1 MKKMLLLLAGVMLF
15 PSFTFAEDIQTV
27 DGTVYKDIT
36 VEGVNPSGIDIG
48 YTDANGSYIL
58 RGLKFTNLP
67 ADIQKRF
74 GYVPVASQ
82 QFESKVNQYSSSE
95 MEDVAGTE
103 KARLEAIKK
112 EVQQKLAGADI
123 KINPADL
130 RYAVFALRRLVK
142 IKSVG
147 PIQQGCVVE
156 VQEVTTGKPIKSA
169 RVLLDGVNL
178 PPDDVWTG
186 YIYPTGA
193 QATYQKVSG
202 IPVFTESVN
211 RSVDIIN
218 KYLNIYGEY
227 AASMNDQNNT
237 PPQDIPAPDQDSSVA
252 SGDNSSVSANI
263 SQPADSSS
271 VSSGSSQQDQ
281 QDQQSSA
288 DNNNFNYVP
297 DDGYGYTYSVGGSY
311 YPVNWYWHH
320 HNRPHPR
327 PTPRPGP
334 KPVYNNNANAN
345 TSNFNNRINSNAN
358 ISNFDNRINA
368 YEQSINRQES
378 RSGAI
383 PNAGGGQRN
392 YGQSSNRVGNFH
404 QAYSGG
410 GSRSGGGF
418 GGRSGGGG
426 GGRR

>member
-1 MKKMLLLLAGVMLF
+1 MLLLLTGVMLF
-15 PSFTFAEDIQTV
+15 PCLTFAENIQTV

-48 YTDANGSYIL
+48 YTDANGNYIL

-95 MEDVAGTE
+95 MEDVASTE

-142 IKSVG
+142 IKVVG

-156 VQEVTTGKPIKSA
+156 VQEVTTGKPIKSTK
-169 RVLLDGVNL
+169 VLLDGVNL
-178 PPDDVWTG
+178 PPEDIWTG

-227 AASMNDQNNT
+227 AASMNNQNNT

-252 SGDNSSVSANI
+252 SSDNSSTSANA

-271 VSSGSSQQDQ
+271 VSDSSQQDQ
-281 QDQQSSA
+281 QSST
-288 DNNNFNYVP
+288 DNNFNYIP
-297 DDGYGYTYSVGGSY
+297 DDGYGYTYCVGGSY
-311 YPVNWYWHH
+311 YPVNWYWHQ

-327 PTPRPGP
+327 PTPRPVP
-334 KPVYNNNANAN
+334 RPVYNNANAN
-345 TSNFNNRINSNAN
+345 IN
-358 ISNFDNRINA
+358 NFDNRINA
-368 YEQSINRQES
+368 YEQSINRQDS
-378 RSGAI
+378 RPAAI

-392 YGQSSNRVGNFH
+392 YGQSSNRFGNFH
-404 QAYSGG
+404 QAY
-410 GSRSGGGF
+410 SGGGF

-426 GGRR
+426 FSGGMGGGRSGGGGRR